1 MAKTHAQWIVFAKW
15 IHSGTRKVR
24 ARVLQSGLANR
35 AQAEASAEQY
45 MRLADEGWKPA
56 RYTTSPTL
64 ATAAVAEDVTI
75 HVRESSADR
84 FWIADGEVYD
94 SPVTDEQ
101 IARCCEEST
110 HGLESLGICML
121 CGNEQDGCEP
131 DARGYKCE
139 ACESNAVYGAEQL
152 AIHFAR

>member
-1 MAKTHAQWIVFAKW
+1 MAKTHAHWIVFARW
-15 IHSGTRKVR
+15 THSTTGRLR
-24 ARVLQSGLANR
+24 ARVLKSGLANR
-35 AQAEASAEQY
+35 AQAEASAEQQ
-45 MRLADEGWKPA
+45 MRNVDEGWKPA
-56 RYTTSPTL
+56 KYTG
-64 ATAAVAEDVTI
+64 AAVAEDITI

-101 IARCCEEST
+101 IERCCEEST
-110 HGLESLGICML
+110 HGLESLGICMM
-121 CGNEQDGCEP
+121 CGYEQDGCEP

-139 ACESNAVYGAEQL
+139 ACDSHAVYGAEEL

>member
-1 MAKTHAQWIVFAKW
+1 MAKITNHWIVFARW
-15 IHSGTRKVR
+15 THSESCKVR

-35 AQAEASAEQY
+35 AQAEASAQQY
-45 MRLADEGWKPA
+45 MRLADDGWKPA
-56 RYTTSPTL
+56 RYRSG
-64 ATAAVAEDVTI
+64 ATADNVTI
-75 HVRESSADR
+75 HVRESAADR
-84 FWIADGEVYD
+84 FWIAGGEVYD

-101 IARCCEEST
+101 IERCCEEST
-110 HGLESLGICML
+110 HGLESLGICMM
-121 CGNEQDGCEP
+121 CGHEQDGCEP